1 MDLIIGL
8 VSGGLAAA
16 VAALVVKLQKLT
28 PKLNETLAQVEC
40 LRKNAGNVL
49 ALVENVELLLKELS
63 AAVDDGKLSDDESK
77 KLIAEAQELLS
88 NPAILNLKKL
98 LEGE

>member
-16 VAALVVKLQKLT
+16 VAALIVKLQKLT
-28 PKLNETLAQVEC
+28 PKLNETLIQVEI

-88 NPAILNLKKL
+88 NPAILNLKKF